1 ACVEKCQFGALSVD
15 GVAHVDEMRCV
26 GCGVCT
32 VACPVGALSMVR
44 RPEEEVM
51 PPPAT
56 EHDWMAERAAAR
68 GLDLNDV
75 L

>member
-1 ACVEKCQFGALSVD
+1 M

-32 VACPVGALSMVR
+32 VACPVGALSMIR
-44 RPEEEVM
+44 RPEAEVA

-56 EHDWMAERAAAR
+56 ERDWMAERAAAR
-68 GLDLNDV
+68 GLDLNAV